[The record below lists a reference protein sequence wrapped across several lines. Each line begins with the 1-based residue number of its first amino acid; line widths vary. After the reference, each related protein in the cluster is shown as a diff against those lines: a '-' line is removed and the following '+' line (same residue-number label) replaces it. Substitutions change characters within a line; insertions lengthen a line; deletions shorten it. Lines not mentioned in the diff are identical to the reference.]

1 VSDTKYIF
9 DAVKKNEENVP
20 LNFQIT
26 FTEELVPVVS
36 EMARDLAKQGWEV
49 KTLRETL
56 LPWDL
61 NES

>member
-36 EMARDLAKQGWEV
+36 EMARDLVKQGWEV

>member
-1 VSDTKYIF
+1 MSDTKYIF

-36 EMARDLAKQGWEV
+36 EMARDRAKQGWEV

>member
-36 EMARDLAKQGWEV
+36 EMARDLAK
-49 KTLRETL
+49 
-56 LPWDL
+56 
-61 NES
+61 